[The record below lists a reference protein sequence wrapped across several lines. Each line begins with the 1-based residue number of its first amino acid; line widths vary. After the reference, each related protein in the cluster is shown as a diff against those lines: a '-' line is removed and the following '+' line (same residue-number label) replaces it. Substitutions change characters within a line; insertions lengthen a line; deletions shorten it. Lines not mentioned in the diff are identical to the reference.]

1 MRARNSNQPARA
13 RARHCFKY
21 DVCESA
27 ARRPGQTIHRRGVL
41 GWRELRWQASTDSRP
56 CHLAEPS
63 RCAPAEPARTCA
75 RQRPSTACTRRAH
88 HRLTAGEAV
97 RNLAAPDQVQ
107 QQQNPPPRTNQ
118 TRGAGLPRQLPH
130 GKAAS
135 SFDSSWSARVTG
147 APEFAGRR
155 ASRQVVCVCIG
166 GLAWLRWH
174 ALLVRAGRV
183 ANPGGVRWILRA
195 QRAPGCT
202 RALPRGREHRGRAG
216 CRELFPPPRCAC
228 IPGAH
233 RLSSVSGYGGRVPP
247 PRGPRAGAITHRRQ
261 VSGRVISYGHAPRRC
276 PSRHGSCT
284 NELAVRG

>member
-1 MRARNSNQPARA
+1 MRARNSNLPARA

-21 DVCESA
+21 DVWESA

-135 SFDSSWSARVTG
+135 SFDSSCLARVRCRSSPV
-147 APEFAGRR
+147 AEPHDRLCAFASVDWHG
-155 ASRQVVCVCIG
+155 CVGTPCWCARD
-166 GLAWLRWH
+166 AWPT
-174 ALLVRAGRV
+174 RAGSV
-183 ANPGGVRWILRA
+183 ASCAL

-202 RALPRGREHRGRAG
+202 RALPRGHEHRGRAG
-216 CRELFPPPRCAC
+216 CRELSPPPRCAC

-284 NELAVRG
+284 NDLAVRG